1 MFYKILVFTFILSLF
16 FSIPVSAVSLQD
28 EYSKQVE
35 ISGANEIVDYIP
47 NDVLDV
53 LHNLGLDINNQKF
66 DVDFDYFLKTIL
78 NYISSY
84 LTSPLT
90 TLGVISTVLMICYL
104 FSTLTVNE
112 KQQEII
118 SYISAVIMCSCAVFP
133 ISELL
138 IKTQNAITLCCG
150 FNLVLIPI
158 YSGILIAS
166 GSFKSLETINILFI
180 FSQGI
185 EIFITSFF
193 SPLVGIYT
201 SLSISGSLSSLNKFS
216 NITSS
221 FKRII
226 DWILGISVT
235 LYMAVLAITGT
246 ISSLSDSITQ
256 RMGKFVIGSTVPII
270 GGVISDSLSTILGAT
285 KYLKSGLGLYA
296 VCTLVIMLLPTIIEI
311 TLWRF
316 ALTLASFVA
325 DITDQNN
332 ASSLIKSI
340 SNGVGIIFSVII
352 SAFIVFLFSMVI
364 VVMGGGGI

>member
-1 MFYKILVFTFILSLF
+1 
-16 FSIPVSAVSLQD
+16 
-28 EYSKQVE
+28 
-35 ISGANEIVDYIP
+35 
-47 NDVLDV
+47 
-53 LHNLGLDINNQKF
+53 
-66 DVDFDYFLKTIL
+66 
-78 NYISSY
+78 
-84 LTSPLT
+84 
-90 TLGVISTVLMICYL
+90 
-104 FSTLTVNE
+104 
-112 KQQEII
+112 
-118 SYISAVIMCSCAVFP
+118 MCSCAVFP

-185 EIFITSFF
+185 EIFIKSFF

-296 VCTLVIMLLPTIIEI
+296 VCALVIMLLPTIIEI

-325 DITDQNN
+325 DITDQNI